1 MRWQSVEINKKIIY
15 LALVS
20 LTACS
25 SLPSNV
31 TTTTKKVPPD
41 LKKTVFNKAIHN
53 LGVMYKIYGK
63 KELRI
68 MPTSVFDNTG
78 ASIASKAEIPNDV
91 TNMMKSN
98 LNSLGG
104 GITLIPYDPLLMSRL
119 GSQGYSNWGDKLL
132 PYLIIDG
139 GITEFDRSGFTGG
152 GKEDIDLEVG
162 EWGIDW
168 GQASKSSLSRI
179 AVDFNLIDFKTFSG
193 VPYMSVS
200 NLIEVDKSLGERNT
214 GATLYG
220 FNFGLKGTIKKIQGR
235 HDAVR
240 LLLQYSTIQLIGKYA
255 NLPYWRLL
263 PNTNK
268 DEIVD
273 ELLEEEFNQLSSSQK
288 IAKIQE
294 FLYLH
299 GKNIDVTGKFDS
311 PTQKALTEFQTEN
324 NLNVSPIVSAENFIP
339 IYYSVPITKKSK
351 KRRIELDNLLGETHY
366 ILASLDN
373 SRDVPN
379 NNSRHIESNT
389 SRSISFDKPETL
401 ETKSQSEIIPKK
413 SLPLLGKINLN
424 TEKTHYKI
432 GEKLVVSFSVDTP
445 MFVTVVA
452 INTNGKKAILF
463 PNPYQPDGYVK
474 PSENHQ
480 IPPKNTKGSITIS
493 GPVGTDKIY
502 AFASHQQISPSRL
515 RIKNGEI
522 DEVHL
527 ETARVDKSIP
537 SQMKKY
543 VKTMLEITVE

>member
-20 LTACS
+20 LTACAA
-25 SLPSNV
+25 LPGNV
-31 TTTTKKVPPD
+31 TTTSEITPVEI
-41 LKKTVFNKAIHN
+41 KKTAFTKGIHD
-53 LGVMYKIYGK
+53 LGLMYKIYGK

-68 MPTSVFDNTG
+68 MPTSVLDNTG
-78 ASIASKAEIPNDV
+78 ASPATKAEIPHDV

-104 GITLIPYDPLLMSRL
+104 GIILIPYDPILMSRL
-119 GSQGYSNWGDKLL
+119 GSQGYSKWKGKLL

-139 GITEFDRSGFTGG
+139 GITEFDRSLISDGD
-152 GKEDIDLEVG
+152 KEDIDLEVG

-240 LLLQYSTIQLIGKYA
+240 VLLQYSTIQLIGKYA

-263 PNTNK
+263 PNTNE

-273 ELLEEEFNQLSSSQK
+273 ELLEEEFNQLFSSQK

-299 GKNIDVTGKFDS
+299 GKSIDITGEFDL
-311 PTQKALTEFQTEN
+311 PTQKALTEFQTKN
-324 NLNVSPIVSAENFIP
+324 NLNVSSTINSETFMP
-339 IYYSVPITKKSK
+339 IYYSVPITKESK
-351 KRRIELDNLLGETHY
+351 NRRIEVDRLLGKTPEL
-366 ILASLDN
+366 LASLDN
-373 SRDVPN
+373 SIVQD
-379 NNSRHIESNT
+379 NSRSILPDNT

-413 SLPLLGKINLN
+413 SLPPLGKISLS
-424 TEKTHYKI
+424 TEKNHYKI
-432 GEKLVVSFSVDTP
+432 GEKLIVSFSVDTP

-463 PNPYQPDGYVK
+463 PNPYQPDGYIK
-474 PSENHQ
+474 PFENHQ

-502 AFASHQQISPSRL
+502 AFASHQQILPTRL
-515 RIKNGEI
+515 RIKNGVI

-527 ETARVDKSIP
+527 EAARVDKSIP
-537 SQMKKY
+537 SKMKKY